1 MQMVSEMPFAE
12 GYGLMENSE
21 ATNRSRGWCS
31 LYSACD
37 VLCLFP
43 PSQCESELA
52 EAWPHLGRM
61 DAGTGPGLPG
71 WPPWP

>member
-52 EAWPHLGRM
+52 EA
-61 DAGTGPGLPG
+61 
-71 WPPWP
+71 